1 MLTHEE
7 IRKAVQ
13 PIAQKHAIQQVYLF
27 GSYARGDATEKS
39 DCDFRIVGGNI
50 HDLYD
55 MASVMLD
62 LEEALGKE
70 VDLVLTDGSED
81 EVFYNSMKEDEVLV
95 YGQI

>member
-1 MLTHEE
+1 MLTQEE

-13 PIAQKHAIQQVYLF
+13 PIAQKHEIQQVYLF

-50 HDLYD
+50 KDLYD

-70 VDLVLTDGSED
+70 VDLVLTDGIED

-95 YGQI
+95 YG